1 MKCKQVTSIG
11 NILFTTQW
19 FIVSD
24 LLHRYEKVSA
34 TLSEVKT
41 PMIIFYNCIDT
52 GQGMDSEAFPGS
64 MYWTSQCGATEDM
77 VNMQVS
83 DIQSSRVDFVI
94 TVGDSEDSYA
104 WLAFLNS

>member
-1 MKCKQVTSIG
+1 
-11 NILFTTQW
+11 
-19 FIVSD
+19 
-24 LLHRYEKVSA
+24 
-34 TLSEVKT
+34 
-41 PMIIFYNCIDT
+41 
-52 GQGMDSEAFPGS
+52 MDSEALLGS
-64 MYWTSQCGATEDM
+64 MYWISQCGATEDM